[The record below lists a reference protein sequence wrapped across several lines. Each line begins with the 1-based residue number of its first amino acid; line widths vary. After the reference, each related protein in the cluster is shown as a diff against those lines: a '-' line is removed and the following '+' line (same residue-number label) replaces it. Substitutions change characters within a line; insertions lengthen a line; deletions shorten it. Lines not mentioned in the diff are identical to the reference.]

1 MSKHKNQSE
10 LLDSKIVALQ
20 KKQTENLN
28 ALKLQF
34 DVTCQ
39 ELRPSR
45 LLYRAVKDVKEEPSI
60 KNNLFETLIS
70 ITGGFLS
77 KKILV
82 GKSKSIVKNLFGY
95 TIQYIT
101 TSFISRKL

>member
-1 MSKHKNQSE
+1 MSNYRNQSE

-20 KKQTENLN
+20 RKQTENLN

-34 DVTCQ
+34 DVICQ